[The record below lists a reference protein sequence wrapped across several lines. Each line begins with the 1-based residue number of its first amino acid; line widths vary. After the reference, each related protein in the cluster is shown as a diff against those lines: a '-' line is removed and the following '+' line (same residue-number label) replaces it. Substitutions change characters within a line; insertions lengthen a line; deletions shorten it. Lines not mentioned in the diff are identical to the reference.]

1 MVLGK
6 GIEEQ
11 DKIMRQPWFKW
22 AVLAGGL
29 GVFLCL
35 VVTVGLG
42 LLLSQGS
49 KQPAQSK
56 ESYTIQVAVVYS
68 QDSDL
73 ESARVALDALDVPNT
88 RQWLAGLI
96 DRYLAEGGDPAE
108 LRALVELAHGLG
120 VNSPQVVAYVAS
132 LTPAPTDTAVSTITP
147 FPTDTPLP
155 APSTTP
161 IPPTETPTLT
171 PAAPILSPTPQPQP
185 TDTAAPPTVT
195 PSPTSVPTNT
205 PIPPTPRPTATPTP
219 SVLFED
225 HFEDGAGK
233 WTPYLH
239 LGRLDAGQWYWDAR
253 AGYGDSGGYAF
264 HHSAHGTSKKNAED
278 AITMVLV
285 PGAEE
290 WTDYRARLKFN
301 AHSGKKVGLWFRG
314 NFEESKNKG
323 QWFEGYYC
331 QAVVRDDDKDRVQF
345 FTMRTYDEPGSP
357 PPEKDEYYYHFT
369 NPHELAKVSL
379 NQDLQHGQWY
389 EMVVEVRG
397 PHIKCYVGD
406 ELVVD
411 YTDTVGSVFLK
422 GSVGIALYGSEES
435 EGVMSF
441 DDVIVEPLR

>member
-1 MVLGK
+1 MEK

-22 AVLAGGL
+22 AILAGGL
-29 GVFLCL
+29 GVALCL

-49 KQPAQSK
+49 KGPAQSK
-56 ESYTIQVAVVYS
+56 EEYTVQVAVVYV
-68 QDSDL
+68 QDRDL
-73 ESARVALDALDVPNT
+73 EKARVALGELNVPNT
-88 RQWLAGLI
+88 RQWLGGLI
-96 DRYLAEGGDPAE
+96 DRYLSEGRSPAE
-108 LRALVELAHGLG
+108 IRALVELAYGLG
-120 VNSPQVVAYVAS
+120 VNSPQIVAYVAS
-132 LTPAPTDTAVSTITP
+132 LTPAPTDTLVPTLTP
-147 FPTDTPLP
+147 YPTDTPP
-155 APSTTP
+155 PPSATP
-161 IPPTETPTLT
+161 IPPTETSTAVPV
-171 PAAPILSPTPQPQP
+171 APLPSATPQLQP
-185 TDTAAPPTVT
+185 TETAAPPTVT
-195 PSPTSVPTNT
+195 PSPSVVPTNT
-205 PIPPTPRPTATPTP
+205 PIPPTPRPSATPTP

-239 LGRLDAGQWYWDAR
+239 LGRLDPGQWYWDAH
-253 AGYGDSGGYAF
+253 AGYQDSGGYAF

-290 WTDYRARLKFN
+290 WTDYRARLKFR

-314 NFEESKNKG
+314 NFEESSNKG

-331 QAVVRDDDKDRVQF
+331 QALIREDDKDKVQF

-357 PPEKDEYYYHFT
+357 SPEKDEYYYHFT

-379 NQDLQHGQWY
+379 NQDLHHDQWY
-389 EMVVEVRG
+389 EMVVEVKG
-397 PHIKCYVGD
+397 AHIKCFVGD
-406 ELVVD
+406 ELAVD
-411 YTDTVGSVFLK
+411 YTDTMGSIFLK
-422 GSVGIALYGSEES
+422 GTIGIVLYGSEES

-441 DDVIVEPLR
+441 DDVIVEPLN